1 MSGIEPEFL
10 MVEVGDAASPPLPPQ
25 AIQVVDLGELKY
37 QLMREF
43 DIDGLENAA
52 AAVGVKTEDDA
63 RGALSMAL
71 QARKLEKAIDESRA
85 QIVKPHFDYQ
95 KAINKLVKDFK
106 DKLTQIEQNLKNKID
121 TWMVDQQDNPFTAVD
136 RLEVEDG
143 TITTKKSYDF
153 VVEDE
158 RLVPLEYKMVDAGAI
173 EKAIKF
179 GARSIPGVKVIEKT
193 ETSLRVKN

>member
-10 MVEVGDAASPPLPPQ
+10 MVEVGDTVSPPIPPQ

-43 DIDGLENAA
+43 DIDMLENSAA
-52 AAVGVKTEDDA
+52 AIGVKTEEDA

-71 QARKLEKAIDESRA
+71 QARKLETAIDKSRA
-85 QIVKPHFDYQ
+85 EIVKPHFDYQ

-106 DKLTQIEQNLKNKID
+106 DKLTQIEESLKKKID
-121 TWMVDQQDNPFTAVD
+121 GWMDEQRDNPFTAVD

-143 TITTKKSYDF
+143 SLTTKKGYDF

-158 RLVPLEYKMVDAGAI
+158 RLVPL
-173 EKAIKF
+173 
-179 GARSIPGVKVIEKT
+179 S
-193 ETSLRVKN
+193 

>member
-1 MSGIEPEFL
+1 MSGLEPEFIML
-10 MVEVGDAASPPLPPQ
+10 EGGANLSPSSSTKALE
-25 AIQVVDLGELKY
+25 VVDIGELKY

-43 DIDGLENAA
+43 DIDMLENSSAA
-52 AAVGVKTEDDA
+52 IGVKTEDDA

-71 QARKLEKAIDESRA
+71 QARKLETALDKSRA
-85 QIVKPHFDYQ
+85 EIVKPHFDYQ

-106 DKLTQIEQNLKNKID
+106 DKLVQIEESLHKKINV
-121 TWMVDQQDNPFTAVD
+121 WMDEQKDNPFTAVD

-143 TITTKKSYDF
+143 SLTTKKSYDF

-158 RLVPLEYKMVDAGAI
+158 RLVPLEFKMIDAGAI

-179 GARSIPGVKVIEKT
+179 GTRNIPGVKIVEKT
-193 ETSLRVKN
+193 ETALRVKN